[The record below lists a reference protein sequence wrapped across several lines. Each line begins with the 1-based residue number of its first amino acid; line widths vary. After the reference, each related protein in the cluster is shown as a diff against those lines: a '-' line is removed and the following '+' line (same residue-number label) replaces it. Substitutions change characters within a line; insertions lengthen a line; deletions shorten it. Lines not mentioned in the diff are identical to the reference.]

1 MTQQQTDL
9 VSELE
14 QKVQTLTKMYRD
26 VVAEKNELSHQVAM
40 LKIELGNQRIKVA
53 EQQTVLQDNNLVNAS
68 GLSLEQATA
77 NRDRLLNLLREIDK
91 CISMLKL

>member
-1 MTQQQTDL
+1 
-9 VSELE
+9 
-14 QKVQTLTKMYRD
+14 MYRD